1 MANSVTTGS
10 IMAQGL
16 VPGLGRNI
24 LASGT
29 YAQVSPT
36 FRVVAFNPLNVL
48 TSITGSDI
56 CYSISDGLFYIGDII
71 VGENGSNWQALK
83 TV

>member
-1 MANSVTTGS
+1 MADSVTTGS

-16 VPGLGRNI
+16 VPGLPHNI

-29 YAQVSPT
+29 YAAVSPT
-36 FRVVAFNPLNVL
+36 FRVVAFNPDNYL

-56 CYSISDGLFYIGDII
+56 TYSISNGEFYIGDITNG
-71 VGENGSNWQALK
+71 VGGSEWKLLS
-83 TV
+83 TD